1 MELDREQTVERL
13 LSTYGQ
19 WYDLTRVE
27 DGGPLVA
34 TGEFHEHGTGYI
46 LIRKAEMWSADCHEY
61 LYVFSVETLDRAC
74 FEQCLAKAR
83 ELGEP
88 LVKPAEGHKST
99 YLTVVIIC
107 GTADEEGL
115 TALRKC
121 RIRKSFQLSL
131 QGWMEVHTA
140 AVAVRGN
147 VIASNGDGRRT
158 REFLKNV
165 LQPRKKDLRYRLF
178 KK

>member
-1 MELDREQTVERL
+1 MELDREQTLERL
-13 LSTYGQ
+13 LSAYGQ

-61 LYVFSVETLDRAC
+61 LYVFSVETLTGAA
-74 FEQCLAKAR
+74 FEQCLARAR

-88 LVKPAEGHKST
+88 RVVPAEGHKST
-99 YLTVVIIC
+99 YITVLIIC
-107 GTADEEGL
+107 DTAEESGL
-115 TALRKC
+115 TALKKC

-131 QGWMEVHTA
+131 KGWMEVHAA
-140 AVAVRGN
+140 AVAARGN